1 MCVVFI
7 PFNPD
12 LDAKACI
19 TKLYK
24 ISLFIGN
31 VELRFSVSRR
41 SKNIK
46 IKIKNVQ
53 QKKSRIWEK
62 KGGKYGKTIAKIFR
76 ALIGRE
82 LWLQTMKWRD
92 GGAIETSM
100 EMGI

>member
-12 LDAKACI
+12 LDVKACI
-19 TKLYK
+19 TKFYN

-53 QKKSRIWEK
+53 QKKSRIWENN
-62 KGGKYGKTIAKIFR
+62 
-76 ALIGRE
+76 
-82 LWLQTMKWRD
+82 WS
-92 GGAIETSM
+92 GAVVTDH
-100 EMGI
+100 EMT

>member
-1 MCVVFI
+1 MCVVLL

-12 LDAKACI
+12 LDVKSCI

-24 ISLFIGN
+24 ISFFIGN

-41 SKNIK
+41 SKKIK
-46 IKIKNVQ
+46 FKIKNVQ
-53 QKKSRIWEK
+53 QKKSRIWEM
-62 KGGKYGKTIAKIFR
+62 KGGKYAKTIAKIFR

-82 LWLQTMKWRD
+82 LWLETMECHD
-92 GGAIETSM
+92 GGAIETSL

>member
-1 MCVVFI
+1 MKDQRKTDVRGII

-12 LDAKACI
+12 LDV
-19 TKLYK
+19 
-24 ISLFIGN
+24 